1 MFADAQDPPGKPVGE
16 VSTPEPPRLPTRIA
30 HFDLDTFFVAVER
43 ARRPELRGF
52 PVLVG
57 GRSGRG
63 VVAAA
68 SYESRVFGCHS
79 AQPMSQALRLCPQAI
94 VVRPDQ
100 SEYRRVSGLFHE
112 MLREVSPLVDS
123 VGIDEAYVDLTGL
136 TWEAVR
142 IAGAGLE
149 AGTPAAATA
158 ELVRVR
164 VRRELGIRVSV
175 CIAGSRTTAKVG
187 SDRAKP
193 DGLIEVPPGG
203 DRAFLAPVAVR
214 ELPMVGPRMGEALS
228 TAGVRT
234 IGDLA
239 RLDRRWLELRF
250 GRSGLVLAA
259 HARGCDPDPV
269 RASGPRNRSISREET
284 FTRDESERGVLE
296 GTLARQAERVG
307 AELRRSERR
316 ARTVT
321 LKLRW
326 HDFETVTRAHTV
338 ERPIHSTAALRD
350 VSWALLDEVL
360 RSPGARGA
368 AASGRPGAS
377 GNQAPWPLRP
387 VRLIGLGVTN
397 LVANQ
402 IQLDF
407 DRLLGGAVAGGEP
420 TEDRVDRTL
429 DGLNER
435 FGSRAV
441 RRGFAAG
448 GRGASDGAV
457 GQ

>member
-16 VSTPEPPRLPTRIA
+16 VSAPEPPRLPTRIA

-43 ARRPELRGF
+43 ARRPELRGL

-142 IAGAGLE
+142 IAEAGLE

-158 ELVRVR
+158 ELVRGW

-307 AELRRSERR
+307 AELPALGAAGADRHPEAPL
-316 ARTVT
+316 AR
-321 LKLRW
+321 
-326 HDFETVTRAHTV
+326 
-338 ERPIHSTAALRD
+338 LRD
-350 VSWALLDEVL
+350 GHA
-360 RSPGARGA
+360 RPHRGA
-368 AASGRPGAS
+368 ADPLDCGPARRLVGAPRRGAPLPGRPGS
-377 GNQAPWPLRP
+377 CGVRSPRRLR
-387 VRLIGLGVTN
+387 
-397 LVANQ
+397 
-402 IQLDF
+402 
-407 DRLLGGAVAGGEP
+407 EP
-420 TEDRVDRTL
+420 
-429 DGLNER
+429 
-435 FGSRAV
+435 GSPGPCARC
-441 RRGFAAG
+441 G
-448 GRGASDGAV
+448 
-457 GQ
+457 